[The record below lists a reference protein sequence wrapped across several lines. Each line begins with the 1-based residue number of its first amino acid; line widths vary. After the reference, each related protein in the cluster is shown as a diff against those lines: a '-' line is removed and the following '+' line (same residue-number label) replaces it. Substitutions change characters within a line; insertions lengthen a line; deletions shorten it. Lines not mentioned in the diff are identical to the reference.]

1 MSIIEVESRRTVPQI
16 EQVEDDGPE
25 EFTPDPD
32 YEGWSDEDVAAE
44 HEKLGKERRRRE
56 TLKAAEDTVERAVA
70 TFRAASG
77 VLDGTEWREPQG
89 YLDAVQPGETR
100 VFEGDLWQNTSG
112 KPLVHSPAVLP
123 DSWTLIEQ
131 DADPV
136 EPDPDDYPEWHV
148 GMELETGDIV
158 SYQGDL
164 YELTGNGHTAHEGWA
179 PSVGG
184 YLWRKL

>member
-1 MSIIEVESRRTVPQI
+1 VSIIEVESRRTVPQI
-16 EQVEDDGPE
+16 ETAEDGPE
-25 EFTPDPD
+25 QFEPNPRF
-32 YEGWSDEDVAAE
+32 EDWTDAEVAAE
-44 HEKLGKERRRRE
+44 HNELGKERRRRQAIADAE
-56 TLKAAEDTVERAVA
+56 ATVAQAMATYQAAT
-70 TFRAASG
+70 G
-77 VLDGTEWREPQG
+77 VLDGTEWREPAG

-100 VFEGDLWQNTSG
+100 VFEGDLYENTSG

-123 DSWTLIEQ
+123 DAWTLIAQ
-131 DADPV
+131 DTEPV

-158 SYQGDL
+158 SYNGSL